1 MRPITSYLTKAR
13 NVTAI
18 AVQQCAPD
26 KICPETVYPRIQW
39 PSLTPLV
46 LSWLH
51 MVSYGLVWL
60 PLAPF
65 DPIWPSTA
73 AFDHILPGLA
83 CLTLLDTIWP
93 GFGPFDPVLPSTA
106 RYFCIRVVDRIKF
119 HFPVSECYNKVYNK
133 IDNVDQIIG

>member
-1 MRPITSYLTKAR
+1 M
-13 NVTAI
+13 TAI
-18 AVQQCAPD
+18 AVQQCTSD
-26 KICPETVYPRIQW
+26 RICPETVYPGIQW

-51 MVSYGLVWL
+51 MVSFGLVWL

-65 DPIWPSTA
+65 DPISPSTA

-93 GFGPFDPVLPSTA
+93 GFALYGQIVLYPEVEKGVEHGSIAPRRKWTGPFLATRASCNMCIMQHVHHATRVLCNT
-106 RYFCIRVVDRIKF
+106 
-119 HFPVSECYNKVYNK
+119 
-133 IDNVDQIIG
+133 